1 VLGQVSKEDYLGRTE
16 PTYPFSHY
24 NAIRF
29 INEKLPA
36 GAKTLIVGDG
46 RSFYMKK
53 DFVVSSVFDKTP
65 AVEYAAAS
73 KDGDEMYARMKA
85 DGLTHLLLNVAEAV
99 KLGKGYRMFYFDDR
113 SLAVFNRF
121 WADHVKEV
129 FSDSET
135 QGGQVFNRTAV
146 YELVPA
152 RDPKEPPPYNFMN
165 EVIMKAVN
173 QK

>member
-1 VLGQVSKEDYLGRTE
+1 
-16 PTYPFSHY
+16 
-24 NAIRF
+24 
-29 INEKLPA
+29 
-36 GAKTLIVGDG
+36 
-46 RSFYMKK
+46 MKK